1 MKSLHLIV
9 FLILLTLLT
18 AGQAIAAEFLRKQ
31 TGTATISGTS
41 LTVAIDAVCMNQAFL
56 VFSATTNDNDPGDF
70 HVGGEITDETT
81 LTFYKVTTGSPS
93 VTTIKWQVFEF
104 ANGVS
109 VQHGSTAGVN
119 GTDNIAISPVTL
131 ANSFVIA
138 SGRKDGTTL
147 GNDDGYTA
155 DLTTATNLQLI
166 VAGGTYTEIYW
177 QVIEYADA
185 TVQKVTATL
194 PDASPPTNITTSTL
208 GTPVTMGKT
217 MLISNHTID
226 SNIFPDDLPRT
237 ELTDPS
243 TVTYTRVGNGGVL
256 NFVTFVVEFTDNT
269 VVERGLVAF
278 PSNDISEV
286 VSIGN
291 TSASS
296 GVFGPGQFG
305 RQGNTD
311 LPTADDNTGYAWF
324 TYEIT
329 AVDELTIERAV
340 GIAADNAFAPYEI
353 VTFEDANPAN
363 TTYYSLAN
371 GPWDDNASWSL
382 TSDGSSGAVAAGVWP
397 SRNDNVVIRSG
408 HTIVIDAVDDNN
420 SCGVSPNDLNR
431 SNVSP
436 FTGSADL
443 MFYQTGDILIS
454 NGGTLVSSEEIMIEG
469 YTHVENGGTLNVNED
484 IINLGYFEVSASTT
498 FSNTDDLILSGNSTT
513 IINNTSTGFD
523 DIYIDHTNATLCGT
537 GVMNIGNGSPDPTIQ
552 YFNGASLNQICSSFT
567 VTCSTNCPGGFPMT
581 GTGNFSSGNSGPGG
595 VGDQNTNE
603 IWLMADKGAY
613 TDAGITL
620 AADLNT
626 VQRWHDNSGNGR
638 NAFQNTAG
646 NRPIYRTGQDNGFPA
661 LQFTGNL
668 FIDSPSLGIAG
679 TSDLTY
685 FITFKDTQTGLGGIN
700 DGGGHYIL
708 DRTTATNELMSLK
721 PITGNV
727 YTLQKRSNAGT
738 GLGGPASTTVINTN
752 IKWVEMTRDNGTAYN
767 FFYNG
772 VSESSLADGDG
783 NLTPPAMRIGRHA
796 TSNNGGL
803 RGFIHE
809 LFVYS
814 SLVNNAQR
822 VLINNYLSAKY
833 GVSLSVNDVYTMDN
847 PVNGDYD
854 AEVAG
859 IGQSSDGSYHKDAKG
874 NGVVRMWNPKGLS
887 NSEFLMWGHDN
898 TALNSSTTAVG
909 TAVDGTVIQER
920 LSRIWRVSETGD
932 VGTVS
937 ISFDFSGVGGS
948 PLGSN
953 LRLLI
958 DRDGDGFA
966 DNDVTPIAGSV
977 SNGIAVFSNVNFQN
991 GDRFTL
997 GNTDASSPLPVELVM
1012 FKASPLRDAI
1022 KLNWTTASELNN
1034 DYFNIERSSDA
1045 EQWVSIATIA
1055 GVGTTNETNTYET
1068 MDYQPIEGV
1077 SYYRLKQTDFDGKI
1091 SFSPIERV
1099 DFVGQNSI
1107 QVFPNPSDAI
1117 FHLANS
1123 AQLDIES
1130 IKVLNNLGQIV
1141 FPVIRKDENIMIDLS
1156 HLSSGI
1162 YILQVWNGTFLS
1174 NARLI
1179 KRN

>member
-1 MKSLHLIV
+1 MKVRLFIGA
-9 FLILLTLLT
+9 FLIIIGICTSANAQTSGQVMFVGFNADGNDGFAFVTLVDIPNGNNIHFNDNEWDEVSAFNDNSETEMTWQNNTGSAIT
-18 AGQAIAAEFLRKQ
+18 AGTVITITDSNTTPVVDIGTITTGTISLAASNEVLYMFLGVDNETPTTFLSAIANDGF
-31 TGTATISGTS
+31 S
-41 LTVAIDAVCMNQAFL
+41 L
-56 VFSATTNDNDPGDF
+56 
-70 HVGGEITDETT
+70 
-81 LTFYKVTTGSPS
+81 
-93 VTTIKWQVFEF
+93 
-104 ANGVS
+104 ANGSLVNT
-109 VQHGSTAGVN
+109 GLTAGVN
-119 GTDNIAISPVTL
+119 AVSITGDEDIMIYLNNSNCNGTVAECAMLIATS
-131 ANSFVIA
+131 ANWDTE
-138 SGRKDGTTL
+138 DGGGDQSSNGTFP
-147 GNDDGYTA
+147 DFP
-155 DLTTATNLQLI
+155 TNVCD
-166 VAGGTYTEIYW
+166 VAG
-177 QVIEYADA
+177 
-185 TVQKVTATL
+185 TL
-194 PDASPPTNITTSTL
+194 F
-208 GTPVTMGKT
+208 
-217 MLISNHTID
+217 
-226 SNIFPDDLPRT
+226 FPM
-237 ELTDPS
+237 
-243 TVTYTRVGNGGVL
+243 
-256 NFVTFVVEFTDNT
+256 
-269 VVERGLVAF
+269 
-278 PSNDISEV
+278 
-286 VSIGN
+286 
-291 TSASS
+291 
-296 GVFGPGQFG
+296 
-305 RQGNTD
+305 
-311 LPTADDNTGYAWF
+311 
-324 TYEIT
+324 
-329 AVDELTIERAV
+329 
-340 GIAADNAFAPYEI
+340 
-353 VTFEDANPAN
+353 
-363 TTYYSLAN
+363 TTYYSRAS
-371 GPWDDNASWSL
+371 GAWDSNTSWSL
-382 TSDGSSGAVAAGVWP
+382 SADGSTGAVPAGVWP
-397 SRNDNVVIRSG
+397 RRTDNVVIGNAHSI
-408 HTIVIDAVDDNN
+408 TINAVNDNK
-420 SCGVSPNDLNR
+420 SCGNSPNGLNR
-431 SNVSP
+431 SNVSA

-498 FSNTDDLILSGNSTT
+498 FSNTDDLILSGNSIT

>member
-1 MKSLHLIV
+1 
-9 FLILLTLLT
+9 
-18 AGQAIAAEFLRKQ
+18 
-31 TGTATISGTS
+31 
-41 LTVAIDAVCMNQAFL
+41 MNRSFM
-56 VFSATTNDNDPGDF
+56 VFSITIDNASPSNAL
-70 HVGGEITDETT
+70 VGGEIASTTT
-81 LTFYKVTTGSPS
+81 LNFERDGSAG
-93 VTTIKWQVFEF
+93 TATIKWQVFEF
-104 ANGVS
+104 ASGVT
-109 VQHGSTAGVN
+109 VQHGSSTNVGNTAVGITAVDL
-119 GTDNIAISPVTL
+119 TK
-131 ANSFVIA
+131 SFVIA
-138 SGRKDGTTL
+138 TGRNDGSQF
-147 GNDDGYTA
+147 GSDDSFSA
-155 DLTTATNLQLI
+155 NLTTTTNLQL
-166 VAGGTYTEIYW
+166 VCPGNTYTEVFW
-177 QVIEYADA
+177 QV
-185 TVQKVTATL
+185 VQYDDVIVKK
-194 PDASPPTNITTSTL
+194 ITGSIAGGSTSGTSTI
-208 GTPVTMGKT
+208 TPAVTNLAKT
-217 MLISNHTID
+217 MVISNHTI
-226 SNIFPDDLPRT
+226 SGNVNAADLPRT
-237 ELTDPS
+237 ELTNAT
-243 TVTYTRVGNGGVL
+243 TVTYTRTGNVATM
-256 NFVTFVVEFTDNT
+256 NFVTYVVEFTDPTT
-269 VVERGLVAF
+269 VTRGTQSFASTVTTQNA
-278 PSNDISEV
+278 
-286 VSIGN
+286 SI
-291 TSASS
+291 SASTTTS
-296 GVFGPGQFG
+296 GIISPGNHA
-305 RQGNTD
+305 RQGSTSF
-311 LPTADDNTGYAWF
+311 TAADNVGHVWF

-329 AVDELTIERAV
+329 SNSNLLIERAT
-340 GIAADNAFAPYEI
+340 GTTGGNSTAEAPWQI
-353 VTFEDANPAN
+353 VTFSNIG
-363 TTYYSLAN
+363 TTYYSFASGAWESN
-371 GPWDDNASWSL
+371 SSWSL
-382 TSDGSSGAVAAGVWP
+382 TSDGSSGAVAAGDFP
-397 SRNDNVVIRSG
+397 SMLDNVVIRSG
-408 HTIVIDAVDDNN
+408 HNITINNVADNGY
-420 SCGVSPNDLNR
+420 CGISPNNLNR
-431 SNVSP
+431 SNVST
-436 FTGSADL
+436 FTGSGDA
-443 MFYQTGDILIS
+443 MFYHLGDIIIS
-454 NGGTLVSSEEIMIEG
+454 NGGILTSTEEVMLEG
-469 YTHVENGGTLNVNED
+469 YTHIDAGGTLNVNED
-484 IINLGYFEVSASTT
+484 IVNLGYLEVSASTT
-498 FSNTDDLILSGNSTT
+498 FSNTDDLILSGNSIT